1 MKLTTKDTKTSKK
14 LLYTSVYDKLY
25 KMIING
31 EYPLNSKL
39 PSEPEL
45 AKSFGVSRMTL
56 RQALALLQ
64 DDGLVKN
71 IRGKGNFIISPEKC
85 AKRDFLELIGN
96 PIYKCHT
103 EKIQDIEFDMIL
115 GTGGLPVSAEV
126 HAFDTETQL
135 ASREA
140 IEKGVASLAL
150 IKRKIKIAE
159 KEIIKINNPRT
170 DSELAFVLSLLYND
184 AEKMTD
190 SVRVRVEAMRM
201 ELLSTGK
208 IAINENKIKVTMDYK
223 VPNGNKKAFTWQAP
237 ESDTPLDDLA
247 ALADAVEDESGSRP
261 TRALTSRK
269 VVKTICNCA
278 SVRKAIYGVNSDK
291 IVTLAALNEL
301 LVQLD
306 LPQIVVYEGKYKKE
320 TTKGYTTARYFP
332 ENVISMFGDE
342 TLGETIYGLTA
353 EEVKL
358 IGDGKMEEASMLDNK
373 IFVGTYTSI
382 DPVGEFTKAVATVL
396 PTLPH
401 GEELGI
407 GTITLP

>member
-1 MKLTTKDTKTSKK
+1 MPRLEEVFNTNELFNYFKERTVAPML
-14 LLYTSVYDKLY
+14 
-25 KMIING
+25 G
-31 EYPLNSKL
+31 ESLF
-39 PSEPEL
+39 PE
-45 AKSFGVSRMTL
+45 R
-56 RQALALLQ
+56 
-64 DDGLVKN
+64 
-71 IRGKGNFIISPEKC
+71 
-85 AKRDFLELIGN
+85 
-96 PIYKCHT
+96 
-103 EKIQDIEFDMIL
+103 KIQDIEFDMIL

-170 DSELAFVLSLLYND
+170 DAELAFVLSQLYND

-190 SVRVRVEAMRM
+190 AVKVRVEAMRM

-208 IAINENKIKVTMDYK
+208 IAINENKVKVTIDYK
-223 VPNGNKKAFTWQAP
+223 VPSGNKKSFTWQTPA
-237 ESDTPLDDLA
+237 SDTPLDDLS
-247 ALADAVEDESGSRP
+247 ALADAVEAESGYRP

-269 VVKTICNCA
+269 IVKTICNCD
-278 SVRKAIYGVNSDK
+278 SVKKAIYGVNSDK

-301 LVQLD
+301 LAQLD

-320 TTKGYTTARYFP
+320 TSKGFATTRYFP

-358 IGDGKMEEASMLDNK
+358 IGDGKMQESSMLDNK

-382 DPVGEFTKAVATVL
+382 DPVGEFTKAVATAL

-407 GTITLP
+407 GTVALP

>member
-1 MKLTTKDTKTSKK
+1 MPRLEEVFNTNELVNYFKERKVTPML
-14 LLYTSVYDKLY
+14 
-25 KMIING
+25 G
-31 EYPLNSKL
+31 ESLF
-39 PSEPEL
+39 PE
-45 AKSFGVSRMTL
+45 R
-56 RQALALLQ
+56 
-64 DDGLVKN
+64 
-71 IRGKGNFIISPEKC
+71 
-85 AKRDFLELIGN
+85 
-96 PIYKCHT
+96 
-103 EKIQDIEFDMIL
+103 KIQDIELDMIL

-126 HAFDTETQL
+126 HAFDAETQL

-140 IEKGVASLAL
+140 IEKGVAALAL
-150 IKRKIKIAE
+150 IKRKIKISE

-170 DSELAFVLSLLYND
+170 DSELAFVLLYND

-190 SVRVRVEAMRM
+190 SVKVRLEAMRM

-208 IAINENKIKVTMDYK
+208 IAINENNIKVTMDYK

-247 ALADAVEDESGSRP
+247 TLADAVETESGSRP

-291 IVTLAALNEL
+291 IVTLAVLNEL
-301 LVQLD
+301 LAQLD

-382 DPVGEFTKAVATVL
+382 DPVGEFTKAVATAL